1 MISFYRCSEEE
12 EMTLSWRNQGQP
24 DGGGILSGFAGCM
37 NLNEKIWGRTSSLW
51 NVDES
56 SVTFW
61 AEIFR
66 AHKEEY

>member
-1 MISFYRCSEEE
+1 
-12 EMTLSWRNQGQP
+12 MTFSWRNQGQP
-24 DGGGILSGFAGCM
+24 DGGGILSSFAGCM
-37 NLNEKIWGRTSSLW
+37 NLNEIWGRTSSLW

-56 SVTFW
+56 SLTFW